1 VGAELDQLALVQAGG
16 AQAPLDV
23 GLVVVGLGLGDA
35 AQAVGVD
42 GQQPQGRLVLE
53 RLRTTRWEGSLR
65 RI

>member
-23 GLVVVGLGLGDA
+23 GLVVGLDLGDA